1 MPTDELPPMRRDIDL
16 GPLHR
21 LLHLVGTAGSTLLLE
36 TLIDDMKSTQTG
48 LDRAWSGPDYTQLRA
63 HSHTLIALAGTVG
76 DSDLQTIALQLNT
89 AANAEDKEQIAVMR
103 LITDQN
109 TADLIAALTRLHLD
123 AGA

>member
-1 MPTDELPPMRRDIDL
+1 MSTDELPLMRRDIDL

-21 LLHLVGTAGSTLLLE
+21 LLDLVGTAGAALLLE

-48 LDRAWSGPDYTQLRA
+48 LDKAWSGPDYTQLRA

-76 DSDLQTIALQLNT
+76 DSDLQTIAQQLNT
-89 AANAEDKEQIAVMR
+89 VANAEDKEQIAVMR
-103 LITDQN
+103 LIADQK